1 MPLTSVPISTASVS
15 SLRRQSTTQQASELL
30 RKAILDGVLPMGAP
44 LSEQTLSDELG
55 ISRTPLR
62 EALHALENEGLVE
75 SAPYKGARVFS
86 LTDNQLGQLGEF
98 RATLETAA
106 LLSALK
112 NDRAQLLTGLSRS
125 VGEMQQCVET
135 MDTARFGRLDTQL
148 HETII
153 ACSSNEYLIHAHTVV
168 GSRLAVLRNLLR
180 RDAEVIGR
188 SCNDHRELLDLVAAG
203 RDSEAVEFLGT
214 HVANGTAFFS
224 RSLEHVLTRVTTL
237 RVAPRSR
244 RDVSESLE

>member
-1 MPLTSVPISTASVS
+1 MPLFTVPIGTTSVS

-30 RKAILDGVLPMGAP
+30 RQAILDGVLPLGAP
-44 LSEQTLSDELG
+44 LSEQALSDELG

-62 EALHALENEGLVE
+62 EALHALESVGLVE

-86 LTDNQLGQLGEF
+86 LTDNQLSQLGEF

-106 LLSALK
+106 LQLALK
-112 NDRAQLLTGLSRS
+112 NDRARLLAGLS
-125 VGEMQQCVET
+125 GILEKMQQCVET
-135 MDTARFGRLDTQL
+135 LDTARFGRLDTQL

-153 ACSSNEYLIHAHTVV
+153 ACSDNEYLIQAHTVV

-188 SCNDHRELLDLVAAG
+188 SCDDHRVLLDLVGEG
-203 RDSEAVEFLGT
+203 RDSQAVEFLGI
-214 HVANGTAFFS
+214 HIANGTAFFS
-224 RSLEHVLTRVTTL
+224 RSLEQVMTRVTTL
-237 RVAPRSR
+237 RLAPRSG
-244 RDVSESLE
+244 RDVSEPLA